1 MPDRR
6 DPILDWREELR
17 RIAARLPELPAGARQ
32 AVEEVV
38 TAFAR
43 EDANDPALH
52 LAAWLGQKAR
62 S

>member
-1 MPDRR
+1 MPERR
-6 DPILDWREELR
+6 DATFDWREELR
-17 RIAARLPELPAGARQ
+17 RIALRLPDLPAPARK

-38 TAFAR
+38 IAFAR
-43 EDANDPALH
+43 EDAKDPSLH

>member
-1 MPDRR
+1 VPDRC
-6 DPILDWREELR
+6 DPIRDWREELR
-17 RIAARLPELPAGARQ
+17 RVAARPPELPAGARQ

-43 EDANDPALH
+43 EDAADPALH
-52 LAAWLGQKAR
+52 LRAWLGQKAR

>member
-17 RIAARLPELPAGARQ
+17 RIALRFPDLPLPARK

-43 EDANDPALH
+43 EDANEPALH